1 MKVRRTLEKRMRQLE
16 ASGRGRFYGVVGQ
29 EQVLCSVELEADTLD
44 VFVYG
49 FSFVDEGGVRKVLFD
64 DVLAIKSHLNVSF
77 FSDGRESF
85 DFFLPIDI
93 ECESFNFSLSVPFLS
108 YSNILNILTGL
119 RDDWCK

>member
-1 MKVRRTLEKRMRQLE
+1 MRIRRTLEKRMRQLE
-16 ASGRGRFYGVVGQ
+16 ASGRGRFYEVVGR

-44 VFVYG
+44 VFVDG
-49 FSFVDEGGVRKVLFD
+49 FSFVSEGEVRKILFD

-77 FSDGRESF
+77 FSGGRESF

>member
-1 MKVRRTLEKRMRQLE
+1 MRIRRTLEKRMRQLE
-16 ASGRGRFYGVVGQ
+16 ASGRGRFYEVVGR

-44 VFVYG
+44 IFVDG
-49 FSFVDEGGVRKVLFD
+49 FSFVSEGEVRKVLFD

-77 FSDGRESF
+77 FFGGRESF